1 MKKIFVLLVTAFFML
16 VLGCRS
22 DDVSMPA
29 LSSAKAITVFSL
41 NGVDVTINE
50 TEKTIEATMLSGTDV
65 KALIATFTT
74 TGASVKVGST
84 VQISGITTNNFTSSV
99 TYTVTAADAST
110 QDYIVTVKV
119 APPSAKAITAFS
131 LNGVVGTIHETEKTI
146 AGTMFSGTDVK
157 ALIATFTTTGAS
169 VKVGSTVQISGITTN
184 DFTSSVTYTVTAAD
198 ASTQD
203 YIVTVKVAPPLY
215 LYILKWF
222 WTNWNKY

>member
-1 MKKIFVLLVTAFFML
+1 ML
-16 VLGCRS
+16 VLGCRG
-22 DDVSMPA
+22 DDISIPA

-41 NGVDVTINE
+41 NGVDGTINE
-50 TEKTIEATMLSGTDV
+50 TEKTIAVTMLSGTDV
-65 KALIATFTT
+65 NALIATFTT
-74 TGASVKVGST
+74 TGVSVKVGST

-146 AGTMFSGTDVK
+146 AVTMFSGTDVK

-184 DFTSSVTYTVTAAD
+184 NFTSSVTYTVTAAD